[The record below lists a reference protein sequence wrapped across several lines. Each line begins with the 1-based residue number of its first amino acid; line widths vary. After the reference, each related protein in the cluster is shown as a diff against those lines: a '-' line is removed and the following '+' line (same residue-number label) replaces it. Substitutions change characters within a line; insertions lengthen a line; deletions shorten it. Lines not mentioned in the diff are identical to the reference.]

1 MSSEFLE
8 VILHML
14 HWKQAIYQTVFVP
27 LASPMNASLLY
38 ALSYVGLHLGL
49 AYWLY
54 SRKLF
59 LRA

>member
-1 MSSEFLE
+1 MHIRLASPL
-8 VILHML
+8 
-14 HWKQAIYQTVFVP
+14 P

-38 ALSYVGLHLGL
+38 ALTYVALHLAL

-54 SRKLF
+54 ARKLF